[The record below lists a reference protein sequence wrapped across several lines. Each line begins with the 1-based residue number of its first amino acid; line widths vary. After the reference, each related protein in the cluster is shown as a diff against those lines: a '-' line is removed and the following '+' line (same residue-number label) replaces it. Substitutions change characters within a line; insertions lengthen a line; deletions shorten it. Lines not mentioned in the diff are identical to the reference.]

1 MTSAE
6 LNQEKFTQVDKYI
19 ESHYV
24 HYDEALEAT
33 LKASDDAGMPHISV
47 SAPQGKLLQILAQS
61 IGTKNVLEIGTLG
74 GYSTIWLAR
83 ALPVGAG
90 KIVTLE
96 IDEKHANV
104 ARSNIAR
111 AGFGDRVEVRVGKA
125 IDSLAALKA
134 AGESFDFVF
143 IDADKQSMA
152 EYFEFALQLT
162 RKGALIVSDNV
173 VRNGHVADADS
184 TDDRVQGV
192 QRLNKRF
199 GSDPR
204 ATTTQIQTVGSKGYD
219 GFALSIRN

>member
-1 MTSAE
+1 MTAE
-6 LNQEKFTQVDKYI
+6 LTQERFTQVDKYI

-24 HYDEALEAT
+24 PHDEALEAA
-33 LKASDDAGMPHISV
+33 LKASDAAGLPHIAV
-47 SAPQGKLLQILAQS
+47 SPTQGKLLQILAQS

-83 ALPVGAG
+83 ALPSGAG

-104 ARSNIAR
+104 ARSNIAH

-173 VRNGHVADADS
+173 VRNGQVADTNVDE
-184 TDDRVQGV
+184 RVQGV
-192 QRLNKRF
+192 QRLNQRF

-219 GFALSIRN
+219 GFGLSIRN